1 MAEMTL
7 ADHAEA
13 WQREQGREV
22 PVRGTDDWQAMY
34 EAWATWAFADLR
46 SEEKRHSDG
55 QAGGT
60 TLA

>member
-7 ADHAEA
+7 ADHAEV

-22 PVRGTDDWQAMY
+22 PARGTAEWQVMY

-46 SEEKRHSDG
+46 SEEERRPRK
-55 QAGGT
+55 A
-60 TLA
+60 